1 MNADLIFGK
10 NEITFQSNL
19 TPTRYPFIFSY
30 KVRIKKLDQLLLTLS
45 DPLWNGCNDKSR
57 KRLII
62 LKYEIFSKP
71 QGLLNDFSPSGVKL
85 FEIDLHSG

>member
-30 KVRIKKLDQLLLTLS
+30 KVHIETLDQLLLILC
-45 DPLWNGCNDKSR
+45 DPLWND
-57 KRLII
+57 
-62 LKYEIFSKP
+62 
-71 QGLLNDFSPSGVKL
+71 
-85 FEIDLHSG
+85 